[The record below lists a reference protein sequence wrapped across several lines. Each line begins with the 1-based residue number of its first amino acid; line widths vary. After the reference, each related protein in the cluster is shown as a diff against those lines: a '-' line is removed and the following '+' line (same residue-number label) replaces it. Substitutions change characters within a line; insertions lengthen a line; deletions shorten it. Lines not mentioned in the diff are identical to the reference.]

1 MKKPKWFILTQQ
13 ITVLAYMQN
22 IAHNRNRVKP
32 CETCT

>member
-1 MKKPKWFILTQQ
+1 
-13 ITVLAYMQN
+13 MQN